1 MKPGFFITGTD
12 TGVGKTWFT
21 VLLIRYLQQHGLRV
35 NGMKP
40 IASGAQQQFGGL
52 VNEDAT
58 AILASCSD
66 QLAYEQVNPLVY
78 EPPVAPHI
86 AAAKAQLPIDI
97 DQIMQA
103 YVALQE
109 LGDCTIVEGVGG
121 WRVPINQQQTLGYLA
136 KQLQLPVV
144 MVVGLRLGCIN
155 HALLTAEAIRADGLE
170 FAGWVISTLENDYLY
185 RDETL
190 ATLEAMLQM
199 PMLAEI
205 PYCQENTLGAAVLN
219 MTSAGHDRIIGTA
232 GVV

>member
-21 VLLIRYLQQHGLRV
+21 VLLMRYLQHKGLRV

-58 AILASCSD
+58 AILASCTD

-86 AAAKAQLPIDI
+86 AAAKAEQPIDT
-97 DQIMQA
+97 DQILQA
-103 YVALQE
+103 YAALQE
-109 LGDCTIVEGVGG
+109 LSDCTIVEGVGG

-136 KQLQLPVV
+136 KQLGVPVI
-144 MVVGLRLGCIN
+144 MVIGLRLGCIN
-155 HALLTAEAIRADGLE
+155 HALLTAEAIQADGLE
-170 FAGWVISTLENDYLY
+170 LAGWAISVLENDYLF

-190 ATLEAMLQM
+190 ATLESMLQM

-205 PYCQENTLGAAVLN
+205 PYCQENALGAAVLN
-219 MTSAGHDRIIGTA
+219 MTSAGHDRILAAA